1 MEARPYILTFQMT
14 SPLYIMID
22 MFIVDLKDKTSRLL
36 DEAVRVGLEINAEK
50 SKLIRQINPRND
62 QGITVNDEQVDD
74 VKSYCT

>member
-1 MEARPYILTFQMT
+1 
-14 SPLYIMID
+14 

>member
-1 MEARPYILTFQMT
+1 MEARPYILTLQMT